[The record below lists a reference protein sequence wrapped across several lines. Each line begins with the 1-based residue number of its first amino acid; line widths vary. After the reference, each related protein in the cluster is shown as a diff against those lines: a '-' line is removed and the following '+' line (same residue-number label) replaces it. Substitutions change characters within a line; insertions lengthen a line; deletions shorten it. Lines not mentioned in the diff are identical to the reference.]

1 MIDDVWIVTL
11 LLVTIA
17 ESCSQAPGLSWKQ
30 PILLMK
36 AVQSLLTAY
45 SPLHYFPY
53 AQTEKQRG
61 YAASPWEEIIL
72 LDTITGLGVWHRTTG
87 SGGPNIRLI
96 VRQLGSSAG
105 YTTERERSACREPPR
120 PRRGRNLFKREIM
133 SFHVRKSQRGDFAAL
148 LHDTAGR
155 TGGFGSCVTYYKGH
169 REQDSKTM
177 RFQIHFT

>member
-11 LLVTIA
+11 PLVTIA

-36 AVQSLLTAY
+36 PVQSLLAAH
-45 SPLHYFPY
+45 SPLHYFPS
-53 AQTEKQRG
+53 AETESSG
-61 YAASPWEEIIL
+61 DTVASPWEEIIL
-72 LDTITGLGVWHRTTG
+72 LDTITGLGVWHPTTG
-87 SGGPNIRLI
+87 SAGPNIWLI

-105 YTTERERSACREPPR
+105 YSTERERSARREPPR

-148 LHDTAGR
+148 LRDTAGR

-169 REQDSKTM
+169 SERD
-177 RFQIHFT
+177 